1 MRVAWWQS
9 GHAADCKSAYA
20 GSIPTQASMR
30 VRVFA
35 RVAKRVDARDLKS
48 LGRKAMW
55 VRSPPRAPPPHLR
68 RARPPLT
75 VAEGSHG
82 GGSIMIRVV
91 LVDDHAL
98 VRSGFRLILSGQ
110 SDIEVVGEAG
120 DAEEGLRLIRAQKPD
135 VALLDVHM
143 PGMSGIELTERVRR
157 AELPTQIIILTV
169 VDDARFPRRLLQS
182 GALGYLTKAC
192 PADELLTAV
201 RNVAQGRRY
210 LDATIAREMALA
222 AVHGESSPLE
232 SLSSR
237 ELEVALMLAR
247 GIAINEI
254 AERLHLSPKTVST
267 YKQRLFEKLGVEHSI
282 ALAHL
287 LGAHGMLE
295 DGRKAPPAL
304 AGG

>member
-1 MRVAWWQS
+1 
-9 GHAADCKSAYA
+9 
-20 GSIPTQASMR
+20 
-30 VRVFA
+30 
-35 RVAKRVDARDLKS
+35 
-48 LGRKAMW
+48 
-55 VRSPPRAPPPHLR
+55 
-68 RARPPLT
+68 
-75 VAEGSHG
+75 
-82 GGSIMIRVV
+82 MIRVV
-91 LVDDHAL
+91 LVDDHEL

-110 SDIEVVGEAG
+110 ADIEVVGEAG
-120 DAEEGLRLIRAQKPD
+120 NAEEGLRLIRAQKPD

-143 PGMSGIELTERVRR
+143 PGMSGIELTERVCR

-201 RNVAQGRRY
+201 RNVAQGKRY

-222 AVHGESSPLE
+222 AVDGESSPLE

-247 GIAINEI
+247 GTPVNEI
-254 AERLHLSPKTVST
+254 AECLHLSPKTVST
-267 YKQRLFEKLGVEHSI
+267 YKQRLFEKLDVEHTI

-287 LGAHGMLE
+287 LGAHGML
-295 DGRKAPPAL
+295 DDRRQAPPAM